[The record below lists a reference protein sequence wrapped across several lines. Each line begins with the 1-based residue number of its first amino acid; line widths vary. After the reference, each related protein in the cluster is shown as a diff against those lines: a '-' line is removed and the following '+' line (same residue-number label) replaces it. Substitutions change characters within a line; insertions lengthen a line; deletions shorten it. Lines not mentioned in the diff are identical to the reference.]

1 MAPRSLARGAADLGV
16 ADDKGVLGGLA
27 VGAAAGVLGERV
39 RRRGLAAGVLGDD
52 YEESEDMDGWGGGE
66 GGDQDVR
73 SRRQNQEMGAKPRKG
88 RGENRWRR

>member
-39 RRRGLAAGVLGDD
+39 RRRGLAAGVLGGG
-52 YEESEDMDGWGGGE
+52 YEEKCGADGRADGSAQLRQREVQG
-66 GGDQDVR
+66 VR
-73 SRRQNQEMGAKPRKG
+73 GSKAET
-88 RGENRWRR
+88 RGW

>member
-1 MAPRSLARGAADLGV
+1 MLR
-16 ADDKGVLGGLA
+16 
-27 VGAAAGVLGERV
+27 ERV

-73 SRRQNQEMGAKPRKG
+73 SRRRNQEMGAKPRKG